1 MTTSKYDFGI
11 KWLHKYPFILS
22 LIKHMVF
29 SKKRKKRKK
38 TLRAEEDKYG
48 LQYQTISII
57 ILMLEILFGHLNV
70 GTINI

>member
-29 SKKRKKRKK
+29 SLKKK

-48 LQYQTISII
+48 LQYKTISII
-57 ILMLEILFGHLNV
+57 ILMLEILFG
-70 GTINI
+70 

>member
-29 SKKRKKRKK
+29 SKKKKKKK

-57 ILMLEILFGHLNV
+57 ISMLEILFGHLNV
-70 GTINI
+70 RTINM

>member
-1 MTTSKYDFGI
+1 
-11 KWLHKYPFILS
+11 
-22 LIKHMVF
+22 MVF